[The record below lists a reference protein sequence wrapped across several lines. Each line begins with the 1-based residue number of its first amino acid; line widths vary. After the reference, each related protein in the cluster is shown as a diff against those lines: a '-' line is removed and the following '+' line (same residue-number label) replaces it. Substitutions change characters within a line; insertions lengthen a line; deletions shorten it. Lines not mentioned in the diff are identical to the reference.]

1 MGTCLGK
8 CLGKSSSESH
18 EKDSS
23 ELHPINAVL
32 VLTSSRAMRGSTSAP
47 RTSAESESESES
59 ERKRLADMHARMY
72 THTHTN
78 THTHTH
84 THTHVRTAEFVRS
97 GVCAARACMPTKL
110 LVGLRQSSA
119 AMHTHAARRHVYY
132 FYYSLYYLLFA
143 EAISGHAPAS
153 GAMAISHNT
162 HHPRC

>member
-78 THTHTH
+78 TNTHTHTH
-84 THTHVRTAEFVRS
+84 THTFAQRSLSAAEFVQR
-97 GVCAARACMPTKL
+97 VRACPL
-110 LVGLRQSSA
+110 SS
-119 AMHTHAARRHVYY
+119 
-132 FYYSLYYLLFA
+132 
-143 EAISGHAPAS
+143 
-153 GAMAISHNT
+153 
-162 HHPRC
+162 